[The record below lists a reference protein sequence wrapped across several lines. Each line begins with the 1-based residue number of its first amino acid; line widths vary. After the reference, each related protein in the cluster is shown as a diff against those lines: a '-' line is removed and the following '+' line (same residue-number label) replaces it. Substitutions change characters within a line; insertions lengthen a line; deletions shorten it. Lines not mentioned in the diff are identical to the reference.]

1 MTKTLKIFGIAFGF
15 LVLAGIALA
24 LVAPKHISIR
34 STQWV
39 AGTKQQVF
47 DHIRHLN
54 NFPGWS
60 PFLKADPQ
68 QKHWV
73 TGNDGQVGATFHW
86 VGVAEESEGKQV
98 IVGLEGNSVIRVRCE
113 ITVPFE
119 AQPTFVYTLTEKDGG
134 VEVVQQFDNDMPV
147 PANVFGMLFGL
158 EAQMAAT
165 NQEGLALLKEALA
178 KQPLVAVH

>member
-1 MTKTLKIFGIAFGF
+1 MNTTLMIIGIAFGF
-15 LVLAGIALA
+15 LALAGIVLA

-34 STQWV
+34 STQRV

-68 QKHWV
+68 QKNWV
-73 TGNDGQVGATFHW
+73 TGNDGQVGAAFHW
-86 VGVAEESEGKQV
+86 VGVAEKSEGKQV
-98 IVGLEGNSVIRVRCE
+98 IVGLEGNSVVRVRCD
-113 ITVPFE
+113 ITVPFK

-134 VEVVQQFDNDMPV
+134 VEVVQQFDTAMPV

-158 EAQMAAT
+158 KAKMAAT
-165 NQEGLALLKEALA
+165 NQEGLVLLEQALA
-178 KQPLVAVH
+178 RQPLVAVH